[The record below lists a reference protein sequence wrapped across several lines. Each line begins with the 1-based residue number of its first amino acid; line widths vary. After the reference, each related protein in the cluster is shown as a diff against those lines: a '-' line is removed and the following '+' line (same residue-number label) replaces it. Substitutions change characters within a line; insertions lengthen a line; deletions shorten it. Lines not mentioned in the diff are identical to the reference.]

1 MAYGVA
7 TNNPFD
13 LLGDDDDPVQV
24 AAAAP
29 ADAKKVEAKKPAKAE
44 EKSGSKPAADAAPAA
59 TKGAREGGRG
69 GKGKGGGRGG
79 GGYYNRDDAQDGEV
93 TGYQGRGGKGGKG
106 GKGGRGGKGYGG
118 GGGGGDG
125 EERRPPKRDHD
136 RRSASSRGNE
146 VNKRGGAGR
155 GNWGSETE
163 PISADKPA
171 TEEKA
176 DGEEAT
182 AEKLDGEGE
191 PTEVPKE
198 EEDNEMTLEEY
209 EKAQEQK
216 RLDFK
221 NQFKAG
227 TRDSKVDEA
236 AFAEMDIV
244 TKPAEEDQILQVGAK
259 AAKAKKDGK
268 KIEKETTTVET
279 NFHIPREETFSPRKG
294 GKGEGRKGGK
304 GQSGFGGAGGG
315 RGQRGGRGGGKAYQA
330 PDLSNE
336 SAFPT
341 LGGK

>member
-29 ADAKKVEAKKPAKAE
+29 VDAKKVEAKKPVKAE

-59 TKGAREGGRG
+59 AKGSREGKG

-79 GGYYNRDDAQDGEV
+79 GYYNREDAQDGEM

-106 GKGGRGGKGYGG
+106 GKGARGKGYGG

-125 EERRPPKRDHD
+125 EERRAPKRDHD
-136 RRSASSRGNE
+136 RRSGTGRGNE
-146 VNKRGGAGR
+146 VKRQGAGR
-155 GNWGSETE
+155 GNWGSENE
-163 PISADKPA
+163 LISADKPA
-171 TEEKA
+171 EEKA

-182 AEKLDGEGE
+182 AEKPEGE
-191 PTEVPKE
+191 EAEAPKE
-198 EEDNEMTLEEY
+198 EEDNEMTLVEY

-227 TRDSKVDEA
+227 TKDTKVDEA
-236 AFAEMDIV
+236 AFAEMAIV

-259 AAKAKKDGK
+259 AAKAKKEVK
-268 KIEKETTTVET
+268 KTEKETVAVET

-294 GKGEGRKGGK
+294 GKGDGRKGGK
-304 GQSGFGGAGGG
+304 GQSGFGAG
-315 RGQRGGRGGGKAYQA
+315 RGPRGGGRGGGKAYQA